1 MFKFKLEQCWKL
13 FNLNSHL
20 IKEKNRLMC
29 NEIKKMLI
37 DHGLY
42 SIPKLYFARGL
53 VEIDRK
59 RVRNLANTHQIA
71 INNDK
76 REASYTIHPS
86 VNADNTHI
94 YCRPVF
100 KIGQKYLVHFN
111 GFPARVFKG
120 FYWFAS
126 SLLLT
131 FRNHGTTWACC
142 TPWKTR
148 S

>member
-59 RVRNLANTHQIA
+59 RESWDNLGVLHSLEDKELNKFRGKKIVRKKQ
-71 INNDK
+71 
-76 REASYTIHPS
+76 Y
-86 VNADNTHI
+86 
-94 YCRPVF
+94 
-100 KIGQKYLVHFN
+100 
-111 GFPARVFKG
+111 RVVVK
-120 FYWFAS
+120 WLS
-126 SLLLT
+126 DSE
-131 FRNHGTTWACC
+131 NH
-142 TPWKTR
+142 KELM
-148 S
+148 SEED